1 MGENVSLIDGHID
14 GSNTCVICGKDIPEG
29 HQVCIICGTEK
40 AKHQRQIDRIRNMS
54 VEELAEFICG
64 IYDYEYDSPVY
75 NEVESGKHICGDFIP
90 DFDEDK
96 IKQWLESE
104 VTE

>member
-1 MGENVSLIDGHID
+1 MKCTGERCPMQVGYDVAN
-14 GSNTCVICGKDIPEG
+14 CQCEG
-29 HQVCIICGTEK
+29 CSYRT
-40 AKHQRQIDRIRNMS
+40 APTTNYDRIRNMS

-104 VTE
+104 VDTE